1 MNFLKEGGAMKRILH
16 KQEIEDIIKGATLL
30 GAGGGGSPRV
40 GLQIAEEIREATL
53 VEPEDISDDSNV
65 VVVVGVGSPVI
76 SLKVGWKGETIPA
89 FERFE
94 EVIGKKIDYIV
105 PFETGGTN
113 SVRPIHAGAIK
124 GLPVIDGDGAGRAV
138 PELEMTMFYIHGI
151 PIAPLSLADSKGN
164 SAVLYPTD
172 AYMAEKLARTVTTAF
187 GMSVGVVCQIMT
199 GKQLKEAVI
208 PGTLS
213 AAEKTGRA
221 IREAKESMKDPVE
234 AAIKAI
240 DGIVL
245 ARGKVAKKTEEVK
258 AGFDYGRVFVE
269 DIIIDYKNENMIA
282 WRKDKPI
289 VMVPDSICWL
299 TTDGEPLTNAD
310 IKEGLEVA
318 VIGRKA
324 HEKWRTPEGF
334 KVFTHVLESIGYKA
348 GYIPMR

>member
-1 MNFLKEGGAMKRILH
+1 MKRVLH
-16 KQEIEDIIKGATLL
+16 KQEIEDIIKGSTLL

-40 GLQIAEEIREATL
+40 GLMIAEEIREVTL

-65 VVVVGVGSPVI
+65 VVVAGVGSPAVA
-76 SLKVGWKGETIPA
+76 LKVGWRRETIPA

-105 PFETGGTN
+105 PFEIGGCN
-113 SVRPIHAGAIK
+113 SVAPLHAGAVK

-138 PELEMTMFYIHGI
+138 PEMMMTMFCIHGI
-151 PIAPLSLADSKGN
+151 PFAPFSMADSKGN
-164 SAVLYPTD
+164 SVILYLKD
-172 AYMAEKLARTVTTAF
+172 SYMGEELSRAITTVF
-187 GMSVGVVCQIMT
+187 GMRAGMVGQAMT

-221 IREAKESMKDPVE
+221 IREAKESMKDPIE

-245 ARGKVAKKTEEVK
+245 ARGKVTKKTEESK

-289 VMVPDSICWL
+289 AMVPDSICWL
-299 TTDGEPLTNAD
+299 RTDGEPLTNAD
-310 IKEGLEVA
+310 LEEGMDVVML
-318 VIGRKA
+318 GKKA
-324 HEKWRTPEGF
+324 YEEWRTPKGF
-334 KVFTHVLESIGYKA
+334 EVFKNVLASFGYK
-348 GYIPMR
+348 GKYIPLE